1 MNADL
6 NKIGVNLRKSAA
18 LCFFVIISRLMIR
31 IEDIVEKVAA
41 NHAQAD
47 LDLLRR
53 AYLFSAKE
61 HKGQKRASGESYLVH
76 PLEVANILA
85 DMKLDEV
92 SVATGLLHDVVEDT
106 LVDLETIRRYFGEEI
121 THLVDGLTKIAQISN
136 ISREEQQAENV
147 RKMLLAMVDDVR
159 VVLVKLADRLHNM
172 RTLQY
177 LSTEKRKRIAEE
189 TMEIYA
195 PIAHR
200 LGMGQLRGELEDLA
214 FRHLHTED
222 YRSLAEQLEKRRAE
236 HEAFLH
242 ATTARI
248 EEKLREADVPFVR
261 VEGRVKR
268 LYSIY
273 KKLRRQRIDL
283 DQVYDLVAAR
293 IVTPDNDVRHC
304 YAALGVIHNTWKPVP
319 GHFKDSIGPPRDN
332 LYQSLHTSVIGSKG
346 QPFEVQIRT
355 EEMHRIA
362 EEGVAA
368 HWKYKEG
375 KRGAQ
380 EDDEAFQWLRSL
392 IEWTQE
398 VKDSRDFLET
408 LKLDLYPK
416 DVYAFTPMG
425 KIIQLPRGATPVDF
439 AYAIHT
445 EVGNTCMGAR
455 INGRMVPLRTAI
467 QNGDVVEIIR
477 SQGAHPSRDWL
488 NFIKTSRARNRVRHF
503 IAEQQRAES
512 IEIGRKLFEKEA
524 ARFQLSTKK
533 LLSDGEGALK
543 RIAGEY
549 GYGRVDDLLAAIG
562 YGKLVPR
569 NVIAKLLG
577 PEKFEELDTQKESR
591 LRSGMRAV
599 RRLIRLG
606 DDAIVVRGVDDLMVT
621 RARCCNPLRGE
632 EIVGYVTRGKGVAVH
647 STQCKNVKQ
656 LMVNPE
662 RIVEVEW
669 AGKSDKEAYAVK
681 LLAITENRT
690 GMIAGITGAIS
701 DMKTGIRDARASVA
715 EDEKG
720 RIEVTVEVF
729 DVKHLERVIGSIK
742 SVPGVLDVERLQ
754 GAA

>member
-1 MNADL
+1 
-6 NKIGVNLRKSAA
+6 
-18 LCFFVIISRLMIR
+18 MIR
-31 IEDIVEKVAA
+31 IEDIVEKVSH

-177 LSTEKRKRIAEE
+177 LNPEKRKRIAQE
-189 TMEIYA
+189 TMDIFA

-200 LGMGQLRGELEDLA
+200 LGMGKLRGELEDLA
-214 FRHLHTED
+214 FRHLHPED
-222 YRSLAEQLEKRRAE
+222 YRELAEQLEKRRPE
-236 HEAFLH
+236 NEAFLKGV
-242 ATTARI
+242 TARI
-248 EEKLREADVPFVR
+248 EEKMKDAEVPVVL

-268 LYSIY
+268 LYSIW
-273 KKLRRQRIDL
+273 KKLRAQKISL

-293 IVTPDNDVRHC
+293 I
-304 YAALGVIHNTWKPVP
+304 
-319 GHFKDSIGPPRDN
+319 KDWIATPRDN
-332 LYQSLHTSVIGSKG
+332 LYQSLHTSVIGSNG
-346 QPFEVQIRT
+346 QSFEVQIRT
-355 EEMHRIA
+355 EEMHQVA

-375 KRGAQ
+375 KRGAR
-380 EDDEAFQWLRSL
+380 DDDQALQALRSL
-392 IEWTQE
+392 VEWTQE
-398 VKDSRDFLET
+398 VKDSKDFLDS

-425 KIIQLPRGATPVDF
+425 KVIQLPRGATPVDF
-439 AYAIHT
+439 AYMIHS
-445 EVGNTCMGAR
+445 EVGNTCTGAR
-455 INGRMVPLRTAI
+455 INGRMVPLRSQI
-467 QNGDVVEIIR
+467 QNGDMVEIIT
-477 SQGAHPSRDWL
+477 SASSHPSRDWL
-488 NFIKTSRARNRVRHF
+488 NFIVTSRARNRVRHWV
-503 IAEQQRAES
+503 AEQQRAES
-512 IEIGRKLFEKEA
+512 IEIGRKLFEKESS
-524 ARFQLSTKK
+524 RFQLSAKK
-533 LLSDGEGALK
+533 LLNDNDKDMKRVASD
-543 RIAGEY
+543 Y

-569 NVIAKLLG
+569 NVIAKYLG
-577 PEKFEELDTQKESR
+577 PEQFEQLDKQKESR
-591 LRSGMRAV
+591 LRSGVRAV
-599 RRLIRLG
+599 KRLIRLG
-606 DDAIVVRGVDDLMVT
+606 DDSILVRGVDDLMVT
-621 RARCCNPLRGE
+621 RARCCNPLHGE
-632 EIVGYVTRGKGVAVH
+632 EIIGYITRGKGVAVH
-647 STQCKNVKQ
+647 TTRCKNVTQ
-656 LMVNPE
+656 LMVNRE

-669 AGKSDKEAYAVK
+669 AGRPEKTAYAVK

-715 EDEKG
+715 SDERG
-720 RIEVTVEVF
+720 HIEVTVEVF
-729 DVKHLERVIGSIK
+729 DVKHLDRVIGSIK
-742 SVPGVLDVERLQ
+742 GVPGVLDVERLQ
-754 GAA
+754 GVA